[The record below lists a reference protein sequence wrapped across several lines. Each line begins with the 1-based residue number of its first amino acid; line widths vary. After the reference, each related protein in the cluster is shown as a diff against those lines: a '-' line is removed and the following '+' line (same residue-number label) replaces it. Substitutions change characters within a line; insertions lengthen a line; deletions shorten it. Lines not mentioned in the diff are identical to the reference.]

1 MADQCRPQSFHLL
14 FKFFLRDRAADD
26 HELVPADAAG
36 FTGEHIVQRVSYT
49 ADQGV
54 ARRIAEQSLQ
64 RFKPLRSISHLHFY
78 TLGIGQRERSF
89 QDSAFPVS
97 YTHLRAHET

>member
-36 FTGEHIVQRVSYT
+36 FTGEHIVQRVSCT

-54 ARRIAEQSLQ
+54 ARRMAEAVVAELQ
-64 RFKPLRSISHLHFY
+64 AVEIHSSR
-78 TLGIGQRERSF
+78 
-89 QDSAFPVS
+89 
-97 YTHLRAHET
+97 

>member
-1 MADQCRPQSFHLL
+1 MADQYRPQSFHLL

-49 ADQGV
+49 ADQ
-54 ARRIAEQSLQ
+54 ASPA
-64 RFKPLRSISHLHFY
+64 
-78 TLGIGQRERSF
+78 
-89 QDSAFPVS
+89 A
-97 YTHLRAHET
+97 